1 MGQGGKIMTYQDRL
15 WQYEREKRIL
25 QQKNLSDAE
34 YMREIIKLADKWR
47 I

>member
-1 MGQGGKIMTYQDRL
+1 MTYQDRL
-15 WQYEREKRIL
+15 ARYEQDKMKL
-25 QQKNLSDAE
+25 QQQNLTPDE

>member
-1 MGQGGKIMTYQDRL
+1 MSYQDRL
-15 WQYEREKRIL
+15 ANYEQGKKKL
-25 QQKNLSDAE
+25 QEQNLTPDE

>member
-1 MGQGGKIMTYQDRL
+1 MTYQDRL
-15 WQYEREKRIL
+15 ARYEQDKKKL
-25 QQKNLSDAE
+25 QQQNLTPDE

>member
-1 MGQGGKIMTYQDRL
+1 MCYQDRL
-15 WQYEREKRIL
+15 ARYEQEKKKL
-25 QQKNLSDAE
+25 QRQNLTPDE

>member
-1 MGQGGKIMTYQDRL
+1 MCYLDRL
-15 WQYEREKRIL
+15 ARYEQEKKKL
-25 QQKNLSDAE
+25 QQQNLTPDE

>member
-1 MGQGGKIMTYQDRL
+1 MCYQDRL
-15 WQYEREKRIL
+15 WEYEREKIKL
-25 QQKNLSDAE
+25 QQQNLTPDE

>member
-1 MGQGGKIMTYQDRL
+1 MTYQDRL
-15 WQYEREKRIL
+15 ARYEQDKKKL
-25 QQKNLSDAE
+25 QQQNLTPNE

>member
-1 MGQGGKIMTYQDRL
+1 MCYQDRL
-15 WQYEREKRIL
+15 QRYEQDKKKL
-25 QQKNLSDAE
+25 QQQNLTPDE

>member
-1 MGQGGKIMTYQDRL
+1 MCYQDRL
-15 WQYEREKRIL
+15 ARYEQDKKKL
-25 QQKNLSDAE
+25 QQQNLTPDE

>member
-1 MGQGGKIMTYQDRL
+1 MTYQDRL
-15 WQYEREKRIL
+15 AGYEQDKKKL
-25 QQKNLSDAE
+25 QHQNLTPDE

>member
-1 MGQGGKIMTYQDRL
+1 MSYQDRL
-15 WQYEREKRIL
+15 ARYEQEKKKL
-25 QQKNLSDAE
+25 QQQNLTPDE

>member
-1 MGQGGKIMTYQDRL
+1 MCYKDRL
-15 WQYEREKRIL
+15 ARYEQDKKKL
-25 QQKNLSDAE
+25 QQQNLTPDE